1 VIARPF
7 VLLSNPKAMK
17 TLTIDNV
24 DLKGK
29 RVLVR
34 VDFNV
39 PLDDQQRITDD
50 NRIVESLPTILK
62 VLSSG
67 GRCILMSHLGR
78 PKGKPKPEFSL
89 KPVANHLAGLL
100 NRPVKFAAD
109 CIGDAAKREVE
120 ILRDGEV
127 LLLENLRYHNE
138 EEANDPEFA
147 RQLASFGDVYIN
159 DAFGTAHRA
168 HASTEG
174 VTKHVRVAAAGYLMQ
189 KELDYL
195 GRAIGDPARP
205 YVAILGGSKISGK
218 IDVIQNLMAKV
229 DAVLIGGGM
238 MFTFYKAQ
246 GLEIGT
252 SILEADK
259 VELAKTVLAEAAKRN
274 VRLLLPV
281 DTLVADKVAADAAT
295 KVVDVKQIPSGWAG
309 VDIGPQTIELFTGE
323 IKKAKTVVW
332 NGPMGIFEMEPFAK
346 GTVAVAKAL
355 ADATKGGTV
364 TIVGGGDS
372 AAAIAQAGLE
382 KAVSHVSTGGGASLE
397 FLEGKELP
405 GVAALTKA

>member
-1 VIARPF
+1 MNA
-7 VLLSNPKAMK
+7 
-17 TLTIDNV
+17 LTIDNV

-29 RVLVR
+29 RVLIR

-50 NRIVESLPTILK
+50 TRIVESLPTILK
-62 VLSSG
+62 VLASG
-67 GRCILMSHLGR
+67 GRCIIMSHLGR

-89 KPVANHLAGLL
+89 KPVANHLASLI
-100 NRPVKFAAD
+100 NRPVKFAPD
-109 CIGDAAKREVE
+109 CVGDAAQREVD
-120 ILRDGEV
+120 ILRTGEV
-127 LLLENLRYHNE
+127 LLLENLRFYSE
-138 EEANDPEFA
+138 EEGNDSEFA
-147 RQLASFGDVYIN
+147 RKLAAFGDVYIN

-174 VTKHVRVAAAGYLMQ
+174 VTRHIKVCAAGYLMQ

-195 GRAIGDPARP
+195 GRAVGAPARP

-218 IDVIQNLMAKV
+218 IDVIQNLMSKV
-229 DAVLIGGGM
+229 DAILIGGGM

-252 SILEADK
+252 SLLEVDK
-259 VELAKTVLAEAAKRN
+259 VELAKKILAEASERN
-274 VRLLLPV
+274 VRLILPV
-281 DTLVADKVAADAAT
+281 DTLVAEKVSADAKAR
-295 KVVDVKQIPSGWAG
+295 VVDVQQIPQGWAG
-309 VDIGPQTIELFTGE
+309 VDIGPKTIEIFAAE
-323 IKKAKTVVW
+323 IRKAKTVVW
-332 NGPMGIFEMEPFAK
+332 NGPMGIFEMSPFAK

-397 FLEGKELP
+397 FLEGKVLP
-405 GVAALTKA
+405 GVAALNKA